1 MSRLNDNKGFL
12 FNEGFAIV
20 KGDKVAARSGSRI
33 FSRHPRSTR
42 CTTCRSAKAPTNV
55 KAKAAADIADVF
67 YKPDELARY
76 AYIADFAYMASQVD
90 GWAKRWETEIAPLLR
105 T

>member
-1 MSRLNDNKGFL
+1 
-12 FNEGFAIV
+12 V
-20 KGDKVAARSGSRI
+20 KSDKDKVAASKRFADYFATPAINEMYNLPLGEG
-33 FSRHPRSTR
+33 
-42 CTTCRSAKAPTNV
+42 PTNS
-55 KAKAAADIADVF
+55 KAKPGDDIADVF

-90 GWAKRWETEIAPLLR
+90 GWAKRWETEITPLLR